1 MLNIALFGPPGAGKG
16 TQSARLVEKYNL
28 TYISTGD
35 ILREEIKAGSELG
48 MMAKS
53 VIEKGGLASDEIIVQ
68 IIEQKIKRNPY
79 ANGFLFD
86 GFPRTIVQAY
96 ILEGMLFKMNTR
108 LTCMLSLEVPKKEL
122 ITRLRERGKSSGR
135 VDDTEEVIQNRLKEY
150 DEKTIPV
157 AKFYEDKGIY
167 NGIDGIGSLDD
178 VFKRL
183 DSAVQKS
190 LEDRW
195 VNLILFGYPGAGKG
209 TQAKMLAERY
219 NLHYIST
226 GKILRQEIKDN
237 TDIGKL
243 AKPYMEKG
251 AIVPDEYAI
260 KLIERKMEE
269 NDKSNGFIFKGFP
282 RTMVQ
287 AYILDGMLH
296 KVGSTI
302 TSVFEIKISA
312 TEAVK
317 RLVDRSKTD
326 QRRPY
331 DMEIETII
339 SRLEEY
345 EQRTLMAK
353 DFYDKKHLLHTVDGQ
368 GSEQEVLKRI
378 TDRIDNTVL
387 RNPR

>member
-16 TQSARLVEKYNL
+16 TQSKRLMEKYNL

-35 ILREEIKAGSELG
+35 ILREEISMGSELG
-48 MMAKS
+48 LMAKS

-68 IIEQKIKRNPY
+68 IIEQKIKKNPY

-96 ILEGMLFKMNTR
+96 ILEGMLFKMNTS
-108 LTCMLSLEVPKKEL
+108 LTCMLSLEVPKEEL
-122 ITRLRERGKSSGR
+122 VNRLRERGKVSGR
-135 VDDTEEVIQNRLKEY
+135 KDDNEDVIQNRLREY
-150 DEKTIPV
+150 SLKTIPV
-157 AKFYEDKGIY
+157 AKFYEDKKIYFGIE
-167 NGIDGIGSLDD
+167 GLGSVDD
-178 VFKRL
+178 VFERL

-209 TQAKMLAERY
+209 TQAKLLAERY

-260 KLIERKMEE
+260 KLIERKMAE
-269 NDKSNGFIFKGFP
+269 NYKSNGFIFKGFP

-296 KVGSTI
+296 KMGSTI
-302 TSVFEIKISA
+302 TSVYELQISA

-317 RLVDRSKTD
+317 RLIARGRTD
-326 QRRPY
+326 MRRPY
-331 DMEIETII
+331 DMQIETII

-345 EQRTLMAK
+345 ETMTLKAK
-353 DFYDKKHLLHTVDGQ
+353 DFYDRKHLLHVVNGQ
-368 GSEQEVLKRI
+368 GTEDVVFDRLIE
-378 TDRIDNTVL
+378 RIDKVM
-387 RNPR
+387 RQVR

>member
-16 TQSARLVEKYNL
+16 TQSKMLIEKYNL

-35 ILREEIKAGSELG
+35 ILREEIAEGTELG
-48 MMAKS
+48 LKAKT

-68 IIEQKIKRNPY
+68 IIEQKIKKNPY

-96 ILEGMLFKMNTR
+96 ILEGMLFKMNTN
-108 LTCMLSLEVPKKEL
+108 LTCMLSLEVPKDEL
-122 ITRLRERGKSSGR
+122 VKRLRERGKVSGR
-135 VDDTEEVIQNRLKEY
+135 TDDTEEVIQNRLREY
-150 DEKTIPV
+150 DQKTIPV
-157 AKFYEDKGIY
+157 ASFYKDKHIYYGIE
-167 NGIDGIGSLDD
+167 GTGSVDD
-178 VFKRL
+178 VFQRL
-183 DSAVQKS
+183 DDAIKKS

-195 VNLILFGYPGAGKG
+195 VNIILFGYPGAGKG
-209 TQAKMLAERY
+209 TQAKMLAEEY

-237 TDIGKL
+237 TDIGKM

-269 NDKSNGFIFKGFP
+269 HHKANGFIFKGFP

-296 KVGSTI
+296 KVGSTV
-302 TSVFEIKISA
+302 TSVFELQITA

-317 RLVDRSKTD
+317 RLVDRSKTEN
-326 QRRPY
+326 RRPY
-331 DMEIETII
+331 DMQIDTII

-345 EQRTLMAK
+345 EQRTLKAK
-353 DFYDKKHLLHTVDGQ
+353 EFYNKKHLLHVIDGI
-368 GSEQEVLKRI
+368 GSEDVVQDRLKRE
-378 TDRIDNTVL
+378 IDKVIRQTL
-387 RNPR
+387 

>member
-16 TQSARLVEKYNL
+16 TQSKRLIEKYNL

-35 ILREEIKAGSELG
+35 ILREEISVGSELG
-48 MMAKS
+48 MKAKT

-68 IIEQKIKRNPY
+68 IIEQKIKKNPY

-96 ILEGMLFKMNTR
+96 ILEGMLFKMNTS
-108 LTCMLSLEVPKKEL
+108 LTCMLSLEVPKDEL
-122 ITRLRERGKSSGR
+122 VNRLRERGKVSGR
-135 VDDTEEVIQNRLKEY
+135 KDDNEAVIQNRLREY
-150 DEKTIPV
+150 SLKTIPV
-157 AKFYEDKGIY
+157 AAFYEDKKIY
-167 NGIDGIGSLDD
+167 FAVNGIGTVDEVFNLLDT
-178 VFKRL
+178 
-183 DSAVQKS
+183 AVQKS

-209 TQAKMLAERY
+209 TQAKLLAERY

-226 GKILRQEIKDN
+226 GKILRQEIRDK

-243 AKPYMEKG
+243 ARPYMEKG

-260 KLIERKMEE
+260 KLIERKMAE
-269 NDKSNGFIFKGFP
+269 NYKSNGFIFKGFP

-296 KVGSTI
+296 KMGSTI
-302 TSVFEIKISA
+302 TSVYELQITA

-317 RLVDRSKTD
+317 RLTARSKTESK
-326 QRRPY
+326 RPY
-331 DMEIETII
+331 DLEIETII

-345 EQRTLMAK
+345 ETRTLMAK
-353 DFYDKKHLLHTVDGQ
+353 DFYDKKHLLHAINGQ
-368 GSEQEVLKRI
+368 GDENLVFERLI
-378 TDRIDNTVL
+378 GRIDKVM
-387 RNPR
+387 RQVR

>member
-16 TQSARLVEKYNL
+16 TQSKRIMDKYNL

-35 ILREEIKAGSELG
+35 ILRDEIAAGSELG
-48 MMAKS
+48 MRAKD
-53 VIEKGGLASDEIIVQ
+53 VIERGGLASDEVIVQ
-68 IIEQKIKRNPY
+68 IIEQKIQRNPY

-96 ILEGMLFKMNTR
+96 ILEGMLFKMNTS
-108 LTCMLSLEVPKKEL
+108 LTCMLSLEVPKDKL
-122 ITRLRERGKSSGR
+122 VKRLRDRGKVSGR
-135 VDDTEEVIQNRLKEY
+135 TDDTEEVIQNRLREY
-150 DEKTIPV
+150 DQKTIPV
-157 AKFYEDKGIY
+157 ASFYKDKNIY
-167 NGIDGIGSLDD
+167 YGVDGTGSLDD
-178 VFKRL
+178 VFQRL
-183 DSAVQKS
+183 DESIQKS

-209 TQAKMLAERY
+209 TQAKKLAERY

-260 KLIERKMEE
+260 KLIERKMQEH
-269 NDKSNGFIFKGFP
+269 NKANGFIFKGFP

-296 KVGSTI
+296 KMGSTI
-302 TSVFEIKISA
+302 TSVFELKITA

-317 RLVDRSKTD
+317 RLIARSKTEKK
-326 QRRPY
+326 RPY
-331 DMEIETII
+331 DMQIETII

-345 EQRTLMAK
+345 EQRTLKAK
-353 DFYDKKHLLHTVDGQ
+353 EFYDKKHLLHTVDGH
-368 GSEQEVLKRI
+368 GSENEVIERI
-378 TDRIDNTVL
+378 SERIDTVI
-387 RNPR
+387 RQAR